1 MAALQETGRGLTLE
15 TGETCRG
22 QWWASGSVGWY
33 HTSFVKGMGGDE
45 RQGNGAYIQFFISN
59 SPNKQRATLE
69 KTALRKWQRRGKRC
83 DQRRLRKDRH
93 GEGKRRA
100 YPHSSVSCI
109 WNMSRSICLSRLHEQ
124 PKGDIANCL
133 VENSA
138 KLKMAL
144 LNHINLLCALQEP
157 TWIKASSNVR
167 FPLICL
173 LMPFLSVAFLRC
185 VCTSPSLRLPAIPE
199 GQADQ
204 TRVPDSFFPRGLSCC
219 RHGPPHRDLSHIYR
233 YVCLYVCSHGFTVG
247 FTQDMIVSH
256 IIYCT
261 SFCPCK

>member
-1 MAALQETGRGLTLE
+1 MAALQETGRRLTLE
-15 TGETCRG
+15 IGETCRG
-22 QWWASGSVGWY
+22 QWWASGRVGWY

-45 RQGNGAYIQFFISN
+45 REGNGTYIQFFISN
-59 SPNKQRATLE
+59 SPSKQRAPPE
-69 KTALRKWQRRGKRC
+69 KTALRKWRC
-83 DQRRLRKDRH
+83 KGTEERSVTK
-93 GEGKRRA
+93 GGCERRA
-100 YPHSSVSCI
+100 YPHPSVSCI

-138 KLKMAL
+138 KLNMAL

-157 TWIKASSNVR
+157 AWIKASSNVR

-173 LMPFLSVAFLRC
+173 LVPFLSVAFLRC

-219 RHGPPHRDLSHIYR
+219 RHGLPHRDLSHIYR

-261 SFCPCK
+261 SFRPCK